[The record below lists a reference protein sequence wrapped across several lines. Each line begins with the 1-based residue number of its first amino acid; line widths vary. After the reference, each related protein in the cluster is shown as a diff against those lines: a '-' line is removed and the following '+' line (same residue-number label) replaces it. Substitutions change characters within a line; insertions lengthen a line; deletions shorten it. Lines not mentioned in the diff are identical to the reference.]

1 MVVPVA
7 KIDIYTSYLTG
18 KYNVWCMD
26 NPVFDLIIG
35 KVIEASKPYDPNP
48 EWEAVLALG
57 TRQQRIEG
65 ATPQPSLKVP
75 DIVIDEMTITE
86 NKRLT

>member
-18 KYNVWCMD
+18 KYNVWCID

-35 KVIEASKPYDPNP
+35 KVSEASKPYDPNP
-48 EWEAVLALG
+48 KWEAVLALG

-65 ATPQPSLKVP
+65 ATPQPSLK
-75 DIVIDEMTITE
+75 DEMTITE